1 MHSVLTV
8 LLLGATCTD
17 SFVAMMERGSNMREM
32 RLAKG
37 GCYAMLNDGPVN
49 RYFLKQ
55 RASKHM
61 NLTSL
66 DFVVSDDFYGF
77 AVQKGNKALLERL
90 NKSLDEIKADGT
102 FDRIYEKWFGQSES
116 TQSAGAAQK

>member
-37 GCYAMLNDGPVN
+37 GCYAMIFAAVN
-49 RYFLKQ
+49 TLMLALGMGVSSTLR
-55 RASKHM
+55 S
-61 NLTSL
+61 SL
-66 DFVVSDDFYGF
+66 S
-77 AVQKGNKALLERL
+77 LE
-90 NKSLDEIKADGT
+90 EG
-102 FDRIYEKWFGQSES
+102 RILPDSEKIN
-116 TQSAGAAQK
+116 